1 METTKT
7 KSLTVRQGKDNG
19 LLTNELTDKQANTLL
34 KQAVTD
40 HKKSLNP
47 SNND

>member
-1 METTKT
+1 MGTTKN
-7 KSLTVRQGKDNG
+7 KSLNVRQNKDSG
-19 LLTNELTDKQANTLL
+19 LFTNELTDKQANTLL

-40 HKKSLNP
+40 HKKFLNP